1 MKRFALFAL
10 AGAVAALIS
19 GIVAAADI
27 TFRAGH
33 SAAPGEPY
41 DEGLKHMKAGL
52 EKLTNGTATMQI
64 FPNSQVGNEPQMI
77 EGVLTGSLDIAVPS
91 NAPLTNFVPEL
102 KIFDMPF
109 LFKDQR
115 HMNRVLRGPARDE
128 IAKAVAAKNLQLLGV
143 YGVGT
148 RHIMTTKKKVLSI
161 DDLKGLKIRTMQ
173 SQYHLDAFR
182 AFGANPT
189 AVAYS
194 ELYGSLQTG
203 VVDGAEAANTN
214 YFNQKFYEQAPNWA
228 MVGWTIL
235 TAPLIMQKRKFD
247 GLPKDLQNALMK
259 AGEESA
265 IYEQDLYNKTDDAL
279 LEELKKRG
287 IAVTQPD
294 LKPFLA
300 AAQQVHSKHLTS
312 ATDKR
317 ILKLIQDT
325 P

>member
-1 MKRFALFAL
+1 MKKFSLLALSGAL
-10 AGAVAALIS
+10 VILVS
-19 GIVAAADI
+19 GMAMAADL

-33 SAAPGEPY
+33 SSTPGEPY

-52 EKLTNGTATMQI
+52 EKLTNGKATMQI
-64 FPNSQVGNEPQMI
+64 FPNSQIGNEPDMI
-77 EGVLTGSLDIAVPS
+77 KGVLTGTLDITVPS
-91 NAPLTNFVPEL
+91 NAPLTAFVEEL

-109 LFKDQR
+109 LFRDQR

-148 RHIMTTKKKVLSI
+148 RHIMTKKAVASI
-161 DDLKGLKIRTMQ
+161 DDLKGMKIRTMQ

-189 AVAYS
+189 AVNYS

-214 YFNQKFYEQAPNWA
+214 YYSMKFYEQAPNWA
-228 MVGWTIL
+228 MVGWLIL
-235 TAPLIMQKRKFD
+235 TAPLIMQKQKFEA
-247 GLPKDLQNALMK
+247 LPKDIQTALMQS
-259 AGEESA
+259 GEESA
-265 IYEQDLYNKTDDAL
+265 IFEQDLYNKTDDAFFD
-279 LEELKKRG
+279 ELKKKG
-287 IAVTQPD
+287 IKVTQPD

-300 AAQQVHSKHLTS
+300 ASKQVHEKHLTTE
-312 ATDKR
+312 TDKR

-325 P
+325 Q

>member
-1 MKRFALFAL
+1 
-10 AGAVAALIS
+10 
-19 GIVAAADI
+19 
-27 TFRAGH
+27 
-33 SAAPGEPY
+33 
-41 DEGLKHMKAGL
+41 MKAGL

-64 FPNSQVGNEPQMI
+64 FPNNQVGNEPQMI

-182 AFGANPT
+182 AFEPIRRQSPIANCMGPFRP
-189 AVAYS
+189 AS
-194 ELYGSLQTG
+194 S
-203 VVDGAEAANTN
+203 
-214 YFNQKFYEQAPNWA
+214 
-228 MVGWTIL
+228 
-235 TAPLIMQKRKFD
+235 TAPRPPTPTTSTRSSTSKPRT
-247 GLPKDLQNALMK
+247 GPWS
-259 AGEESA
+259 AGRS
-265 IYEQDLYNKTDDAL
+265 
-279 LEELKKRG
+279 
-287 IAVTQPD
+287 
-294 LKPFLA
+294 
-300 AAQQVHSKHLTS
+300 
-312 ATDKR
+312 
-317 ILKLIQDT
+317 
-325 P
+325 

>member
-1 MKRFALFAL
+1 
-10 AGAVAALIS
+10 
-19 GIVAAADI
+19 
-27 TFRAGH
+27 
-33 SAAPGEPY
+33 
-41 DEGLKHMKAGL
+41 
-52 EKLTNGTATMQI
+52 
-64 FPNSQVGNEPQMI
+64 
-77 EGVLTGSLDIAVPS
+77 
-91 NAPLTNFVPEL
+91 
-102 KIFDMPF
+102 
-109 LFKDQR
+109 
-115 HMNRVLRGPARDE
+115 
-128 IAKAVAAKNLQLLGV
+128 
-143 YGVGT
+143 
-148 RHIMTTKKKVLSI
+148 
-161 DDLKGLKIRTMQ
+161 
-173 SQYHLDAFR
+173 
-182 AFGANPT
+182 
-189 AVAYS
+189 
-194 ELYGSLQTG
+194 
-203 VVDGAEAANTN
+203 
-214 YFNQKFYEQAPNWA
+214 

>member
-1 MKRFALFAL
+1 
-10 AGAVAALIS
+10 
-19 GIVAAADI
+19 
-27 TFRAGH
+27 
-33 SAAPGEPY
+33 
-41 DEGLKHMKAGL
+41 MKAGL
-52 EKLTNGTATMQI
+52 EKATNGKATMQI
-64 FPNSQVGNEPQMI
+64 FPNSQLGNEPDMI
-77 EGVLTGSLDIAVPS
+77 KGVLTGTLDISVPS
-91 NAPLTNFVPEL
+91 NAPLTAFVPEL

-128 IAKAVAAKNLQLLGV
+128 IAKAVAEKNMQLLGV

-148 RHIMTTKKKVLSI
+148 RHIMTTKKSVSSI

-173 SQYHLDAFR
+173 SQFHLDAFR

-189 AVAYS
+189 AVNYS

-228 MVGWTIL
+228 MVGWLIL
-235 TAPLIMQKRKFD
+235 TAPLIMQKQKFD
-247 GLPKDLQNALMK
+247 GLAKDVQAALMK
-259 AGEESA
+259 SGEESA
-265 IYEQDLYNKTDDAL
+265 VFEQDLYNKTDDAL
-279 LEELKKRG
+279 FEDLKKKG
-287 IAVTQPD
+287 IKVTQPD

-300 AAQQVHSKHLTS
+300 ASKQVHEKHLTS
-312 ATDKR
+312 DTDKR

-325 P
+325 Q